1 MLTICLPLIASST
14 ARHTEQIQ
22 MDHTVSMKALL
33 TLQFYTNCLAR
44 QRLASIVIK
53 TKKSTY
59 NSYIFIQYIAMYQ
72 CQCAEPV
79 ITVTKITVHK
89 HLNDWE
95 SKFYANK
102 SELRFQTSVL
112 RGMISDLPWS
122 HVLNI
127 FQPFALL

>member
-1 MLTICLPLIASST
+1 
-14 ARHTEQIQ
+14 
-22 MDHTVSMKALL
+22 
-33 TLQFYTNCLAR
+33 
-44 QRLASIVIK
+44 
-53 TKKSTY
+53 
-59 NSYIFIQYIAMYQ
+59 MYQ

-112 RGMISDLPWS
+112 RFTEPKKKYTEE
-122 HVLNI
+122 
-127 FQPFALL
+127 